1 MRLETQKQIVKAFSM
16 LYEDTEMPLG
26 ELISK
31 LQELNGGRA
40 KDNLRLRESITNQ
53 QILDVF
59 TPSAVLHLG
68 QILESLGETKKSRIS
83 YQLKQLVKQR
93 KINKKKINP
102 KLCEYSLNSESVL
115 KMKSAPSQANI
126 FGELLRYN
134 KMKSI
139 GNHFSM

>member
-68 QILESLGETKKSRIS
+68 QIMESLGETKRSRIS

-102 KLCEYSLNSESVL
+102 KFCEYSLNSESV
-115 KMKSAPSQANI
+115 
-126 FGELLRYN
+126 
-134 KMKSI
+134 
-139 GNHFSM
+139 